1 MRAASGEAISN
12 WKKAGIRRMRV
23 GVAIAILAVA
33 ACVDDAASDK
43 PSRQEEAR
51 SPENLQP
58 LSQPGPKVEIAALRG
73 VPPTEANLFS
83 EMLAEETLRTSLSA
97 NGGNTALSFN
107 VTGAMGAGERPD
119 GTYVVAVID
128 ISDET
133 GKHLERVVSD
143 TLLPERGTAGN
154 VWDSVGTDDLK
165 IFAAATARKIAAW
178 YAGTFNASTTM
189 ARNEAGPLVT
199 GSIAAT
205 EATQEPG
212 ETPRFDVAVGP
223 APGDG
228 ATALSRALRTS
239 LDQRMKTATWITG
252 GPWRVEGE
260 VVTASR
266 MDGLTDVTLRWIV
279 KSEDGRPLGE
289 VEQRNALDPA
299 RIAGKWED
307 VAETA
312 GEAAA
317 EGVMGVL
324 QGPSFPVASNS

>member
-1 MRAASGEAISN
+1 MQAASDKAIN
-12 WKKAGIRRMRV
+12 WKKASARRIRV
-23 GVAIAILAVA
+23 CTAIAILAVA

-43 PSRQEEAR
+43 SSRQQEPNA
-51 SPENLQP
+51 PEKQQAA
-58 LSQPGPKVEIAALRG
+58 SQSGPKVEIAALSG

-83 EMLAEETLRTSLSA
+83 ELLKEEALRTSLPAGGSA
-97 NGGNTALSFN
+97 NTPSFD
-107 VTGAMGAGERPD
+107 VTGAMGAGERED

-128 ISDET
+128 ISDEK
-133 GKHLERVVSD
+133 GKRLERVVSD
-143 TLLPERGTAGN
+143 TLLPERGAAGN

-165 IFAAATARKIAAW
+165 SFAAATARKIAAW
-178 YAGTFNASTTM
+178 YAGRSNASTTM
-189 ARNEAGPLVT
+189 AQNEAEPLVT
-199 GSIAAT
+199 GSIAAPA
-205 EATQEPG
+205 EAQG
-212 ETPRFDVAVGP
+212 EQKGKRFDITVGP

-228 ATALSRALRTS
+228 AAALTNALQTS
-239 LDQRMKTATWITG
+239 LDQRMKTATWISG
-252 GPWRVEGE
+252 GPWRIEGSI
-260 VVTASR
+260 VTASR

-289 VEQRNALDPA
+289 VEQRNALDAA
-299 RIAGKWED
+299 RIAGKWEE

>member
-1 MRAASGEAISN
+1 MRAASGEASSN
-12 WKKAGIRRMRV
+12 WKKTGIRRMRV

-43 PSRQEEAR
+43 SSGQEEPS
-51 SPENLQP
+51 SPEKHQTT
-58 LSQPGPKVEIAALRG
+58 SQPGPKVEIAALRG

-83 EMLAEETLRTSLSA
+83 EMLKEETLRTSLSA
-97 NGGNTALSFN
+97 NGGNVALSFD

-119 GTYVVAVID
+119 GTYLVAVID
-128 ISDET
+128 ISDKK
-133 GKHLERVVSD
+133 GKRLERVVSD

-165 IFAAATARKIAAW
+165 SFAATTARKIAAW
-178 YAGTFNASTTM
+178 YAGRSNASTTM
-189 ARNEAGPLVT
+189 ARNEADPLVT
-199 GSIAAT
+199 GSIAAP
-205 EATQEPG
+205 EATQEPE
-212 ETPRFDVAVGP
+212 ETPRFDITVGP

-228 ATALSRALRTS
+228 ATALSRALKTS
-239 LDQRMKTATWITG
+239 LDRRMKTATWITG
-252 GPWRVEGE
+252 GPWRVEGQI
-260 VVTASR
+260 VTASR
-266 MDGLTDVTLRWIV
+266 MDGLTDITLRWAV
-279 KSEDGRPLGE
+279 KSQDGRLLGE
-289 VEQRNALDPA
+289 VEQRNALDAA

>member
-1 MRAASGEAISN
+1 
-12 WKKAGIRRMRV
+12 
-23 GVAIAILAVA
+23 
-33 ACVDDAASDK
+33 
-43 PSRQEEAR
+43 
-51 SPENLQP
+51 
-58 LSQPGPKVEIAALRG
+58 
-73 VPPTEANLFS
+73 
-83 EMLAEETLRTSLSA
+83 
-97 NGGNTALSFN
+97 
-107 VTGAMGAGERPD
+107 
-119 GTYVVAVID
+119 
-128 ISDET
+128 
-133 GKHLERVVSD
+133 
-143 TLLPERGTAGN
+143 
-154 VWDSVGTDDLK
+154 
-165 IFAAATARKIAAW
+165 
-178 YAGTFNASTTM
+178 M

-228 ATALSRALRTS
+228 AKALSRALRTS

-260 VVTASR
+260 VLTASR
-266 MDGLTDVTLRWIV
+266 TDGLTDVTLRWIV